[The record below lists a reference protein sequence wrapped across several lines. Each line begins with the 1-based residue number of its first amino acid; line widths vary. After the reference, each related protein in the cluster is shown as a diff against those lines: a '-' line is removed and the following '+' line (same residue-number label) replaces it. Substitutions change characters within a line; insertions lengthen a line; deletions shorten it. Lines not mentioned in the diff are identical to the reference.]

1 MTLALVAMLALG
13 IGLPHALGLGSAP
26 PPVAAALWLSSL
38 ALRALTALLGVV
50 YVVLYLPS
58 TPLFQAVAHW
68 CWHTVLPL
76 LAAHLG
82 LDGHRVADVATLV
95 PALMLAA
102 SLLSVGVGVFRAA
115 RSVRRLVQRHAL
127 KPGPQDTII
136 IGGPEVLLAAAGLR
150 RPQVLVSAGAL
161 IALDDDEL
169 SAGLDH
175 ERGHIARRHRYL
187 LLLAQLCHAL
197 GRFVP
202 GSRRA
207 MRELSFELERD
218 ADRWSLD
225 RRNDRHALASVIAK
239 AAMGPPLASASALA
253 PLAGAG
259 VLERIHQLV
268 DERPPLRRRNMI
280 ALRCL
285 SAAVVTLALAV
296 TALVPVAVAA
306 GMEQIGGSNATVRHC
321 TT

>member
-1 MTLALVAMLALG
+1 MTLVLLATLALCIA
-13 IGLPHALGLGSAP
+13 LPHALPLRHATPS
-26 PPVAAALWLSSL
+26 VAASLWLCSL

-82 LDGHRVADVATLV
+82 LDGHRVTDVATLV
-95 PALMLAA
+95 PGLMLAA

-115 RSVRRLVQRHAL
+115 RSVRRMVTRHAL
-127 KPGPQDTII
+127 KAGPQDTVIV
-136 IGGPEVLLAAAGLR
+136 GGEEVLLAVAGLR
-150 RPQVLVSAGAL
+150 RPQILVSAGAL
-161 IALDDDEL
+161 IALDDEEL

-187 LLLAQLCHAL
+187 LLAAQLCHAF

-207 MRELSFELERD
+207 MKELSFQLERD

-239 AAMGPPLASASALA
+239 AAMGPPDVSGATLA
-253 PLAGAG
+253 PLTGAG
-259 VLERIHQLV
+259 VLERVRQLV
-268 DERPPLRRRNMI
+268 DDRPPPRRRNAI
-280 ALRCL
+280 ALRCVSTVL
-285 SAAVVTLALAV
+285 VAIAVSV
-296 TALVPVAVAA
+296 TALVPVSVAA
-306 GMEQIGGSNATVRHC
+306 GVEQLRSDATVRHC
-321 TT
+321 AS

>member
-1 MTLALVAMLALG
+1 MTFGLTAILALG
-13 IGLPHALGLGSAP
+13 IALPRALRLRRAAP
-26 PPVAAALWLSSL
+26 SVAVALWLSSL
-38 ALRALTALLGVV
+38 ALRALTGLLVVV
-50 YVVLYLPS
+50 YLILYLPS
-58 TPLFQAVAHW
+58 TALFQAVAHW
-68 CWHTVLPL
+68 CWHAVLPL

-82 LDGHRVADVATLV
+82 LDGHRIADVATLV
-95 PALMLAA
+95 PALLLAA

-115 RSVRRLVQRHAL
+115 RSVRRLVDSHAL
-127 KPGPQDTII
+127 RAGPRDSVIV
-136 IGGPEVLLAAAGLR
+136 GGEDVVLAAAGLR

-161 IALDDDEL
+161 ISLDDDEL

-187 LLLAQLCHAL
+187 MLLAQVCHAL

-207 MRELSFELERD
+207 MRELSFHLERD

-225 RRNDRHALASVIAK
+225 RRNDPFALASVIAK
-239 AAMGPPLASASALA
+239 AAQGSSFATGVVLA

-259 VLERIHQLV
+259 VLERVRQLV
-268 DERPPLRRRNMI
+268 DERPPQRRRNAI

-285 SAAVVTLALAV
+285 GAGMVALTLAV
-296 TALVPVAVAA
+296 TALVPVSVAA
-306 GMEQIGGSNATVRHC
+306 GVEQLRSDATVRHC
-321 TT
+321 AS

>member
-1 MTLALVAMLALG
+1 MTFGLAAILALG
-13 IGLPHALGLGSAP
+13 IALPRVLRLRRAAP
-26 PPVAAALWLSSL
+26 SVAVALWLSSL
-38 ALRALTALLGVV
+38 ALRALTGLLVVV
-50 YVVLYLPS
+50 YLILYLPS
-58 TPLFQAVAHW
+58 TALFQAVAHW
-68 CWHTVLPL
+68 CWHAVLPL

-82 LDGHRVADVATLV
+82 LDGHRIADAATLV
-95 PALMLAA
+95 PALLLAA

-115 RSVRRLVQRHAL
+115 RSVRRLVDRHAL
-127 KPGPQDTII
+127 RAGPRDSVIV
-136 IGGPEVLLAAAGLR
+136 GGEDVVLAAAGLR

-161 IALDDDEL
+161 ISLDDDEL

-187 LLLAQLCHAL
+187 MLLAQLCHAL

-207 MRELSFELERD
+207 MRELSFHLERD

-225 RRNDRHALASVIAK
+225 RRNDRFALASVIAK
-239 AAMGPPLASASALA
+239 AARGPSFAVVLA

-259 VLERIHQLV
+259 VLERVRQLV
-268 DERPPLRRRNMI
+268 DDRPPQRRRTAI

-285 SAAVVTLALAV
+285 AAGMVALTLAV
-296 TALVPVAVAA
+296 TALVPVSVAA
-306 GMEQIGGSNATVRHC
+306 GVEQLRSDATVRHC
-321 TT
+321 TS